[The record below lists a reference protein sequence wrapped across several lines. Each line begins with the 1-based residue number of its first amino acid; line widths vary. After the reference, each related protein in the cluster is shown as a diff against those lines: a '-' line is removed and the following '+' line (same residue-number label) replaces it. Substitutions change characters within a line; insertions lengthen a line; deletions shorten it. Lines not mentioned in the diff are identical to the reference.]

1 LIISSQIYSLDDGV
15 PSCSKRG
22 ISRFKETPSQRIK
35 KLSKISKL
43 DRFPIFIRL
52 LEKKVELKA
61 DTLETIDRN
70 PSMTMQQL
78 SHHIEVRIDVE
89 EREIDG
95 TKTSEEKEIIYHS
108 NNAYE
113 WIYSVVRTILLNWCH
128 WCH

>member
-1 LIISSQIYSLDDGV
+1 MEYHHAASEEFRDLR
-15 PSCSKRG
+15 KRLL
-22 ISRFKETPSQRIK
+22 KELK
-35 KLSKISKL
+35 KLYKISKL
-43 DRFPIFIRL
+43 DHSPIFIRL